1 MKQVSGAIPGQFV
14 DVNDIDMLRVLR
26 IRQRNDCEG
35 VPVSDP
41 VPQLRCGGSGT
52 RVWSARAVA

>member
-1 MKQVSGAIPGQFV
+1 MRQVSGAVPGRFV

-26 IRQRNDCEG
+26 ILQRNDCEG

-41 VPQLRCGGSGT
+41 VPQLGCGGSGT
-52 RVWSARAVA
+52 RERSARAGA